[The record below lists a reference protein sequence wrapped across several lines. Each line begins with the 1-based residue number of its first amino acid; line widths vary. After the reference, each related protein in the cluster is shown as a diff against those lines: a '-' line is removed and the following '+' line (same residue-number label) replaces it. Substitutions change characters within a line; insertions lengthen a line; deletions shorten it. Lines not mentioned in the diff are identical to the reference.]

1 MFIDE
6 AKICLVGGRGG
17 DGIISF
23 HREKYRPK
31 GGPDGGDGGRG
42 GDVILLA
49 NPRMRTLLQF
59 TRQIHW
65 KAQKGGHGGPN
76 NKQGRKGKDLIVE
89 VPVGTVV
96 KELRTQRVLADLT
109 RPGQRVTLA
118 RGGDG
123 GRGNA
128 HFKSSTRRAPRI
140 REKGEPGEEI
150 WVKLE
155 LKLLADVGIVG
166 RPNAGKSTLLAAISA
181 KRPKIA
187 SYPFT
192 TLEPNLGVVQVGDF
206 ESFVAVDIPGLIE
219 GAHEGR
225 GLGHKFLK
233 HIERTKVLIHLIDI
247 SGLDGD
253 AQDPIEAYHA
263 INDEMSAFS
272 PALAEKRQ
280 IVVGN
285 KVDLV
290 DEQHVQ
296 EVAER
301 FRAIGVE
308 PLFISAATGRGTREL
323 IGRCAEELQ
332 RLEADLPGG
341 AEAGDE
347 EEIRIYRPQPPAE
360 DFQIE
365 RENGRFRLRGRAVE
379 RLSRLWLDE
388 EDAVR
393 YLQEQLERL
402 GVFRELERRGA
413 QAGDRVVIGA
423 QELEFEPRA

>member
-49 NPRMRTLLQF
+49 NPRMRTLLPF
-59 TRQIHW
+59 TKQIHW

-76 NKQGRKGKDLIVE
+76 HKQGRKGKDLIVE

-109 RPGQRVTLA
+109 RPGQRATLA
-118 RGGDG
+118 RGGEG

-206 ESFVAVDIPGLIE
+206 ESFVTVDIPGLIE

-233 HIERTKVLIHLIDI
+233 HIERTRVLIHLIDI

-263 INDEMSAFS
+263 IVDEMSAFS
-272 PALAEKRQ
+272 PALAEKPQ

-285 KVDLV
+285 KADLV
-290 DEQHVQ
+290 DEKHVQ

-301 FRAIGVE
+301 LRAIGVE
-308 PLFISAATGRGTREL
+308 PLFISAATGQGTREL

-332 RLEADLPGG
+332 RLEADLPSG
-341 AEAGDE
+341 AEARDE
-347 EEIRIYRPQPPAE
+347 EEIRVYRPQPPAE

-365 RENGRFRLRGRAVE
+365 REDGWFRLRGRAVE
-379 RLSRLWLDE
+379 RLGRLWLDE

-393 YLQEQLERL
+393 YLQEQLQRL

-413 QAGDRVVIGA
+413 QAGDRVVIGT
-423 QELEFEPRA
+423 QEFEFEPRA